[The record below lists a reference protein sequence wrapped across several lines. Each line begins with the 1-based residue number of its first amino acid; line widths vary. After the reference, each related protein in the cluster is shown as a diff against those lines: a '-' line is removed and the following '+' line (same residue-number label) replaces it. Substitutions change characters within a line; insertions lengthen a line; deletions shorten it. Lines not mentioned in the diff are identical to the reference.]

1 MLLLQPYN
9 AVHKYDFFCLSE
21 TYLNYS
27 IPYDDENL
35 EIPGYNLI
43 SADHPS
49 EDKRGSVCI

>member
-9 AVHKYDFFCLSE
+9 AVQKYDFFCLSE

-49 EDKRGSVCI
+49 EDKRGCVCI